1 MALWIPTLLWTGLI
15 ALLSSPALSGEVTRT
30 LVKSLLPWIQPS
42 ALETVNWLIR
52 KGGHVTEYAVLTA
65 LWDRAFRRG
74 TSWSGYQVVLAPL
87 FLSLA
92 TACLDELHQAW
103 VPNRTGS
110 VLDVLLDGTASGLT
124 QWGLVRQARGGSFLW
139 SVTGAIAWIGV
150 LLGTLLL
157 ALNWT
162 LHLPTGALFFSSVT
176 AGAVLLVRRYWKSS
190 LTRSNRL
197 G

>member
-1 MALWIPTLLWTGLI
+1 MRVLF
-15 ALLSSPALSGEVTRT
+15 
-30 LVKSLLPWIQPS
+30 PWADPS
-42 ALETVNWLIR
+42 ALETIHWLIR
-52 KGGHVTEYAVLTA
+52 KGSHVTEYAVLTA

-87 FLSLA
+87 FLSLV

-124 QWGLVRQARGGSFLW
+124 QWGLVRRARGGAFLW
-139 SVTGAIAWIGV
+139 SVTGAIAWIGL

-190 LTRSNRL
+190 LTRPNRL
-197 G
+197 S